1 MAKSETSWKPGESGN
16 PEGRVK
22 LPEDIRT
29 AKKLNKIELE
39 RLLNLYLTLSDD
51 EIKARLSTSETPQ
64 LEKMIASIVTKAI
77 DHGDQQRLTFI
88 LDRLVG
94 KVKDEIDVTVI
105 PRPVIIERHD
115 GTSIELTS
123 EVKEIE
129 E

>member
-1 MAKSETSWKPGESGN
+1 MTNSGQWKPGQSGN
-16 PEGRVK
+16 PEGRTK

-51 EIKARLSTSETPQ
+51 EIKLRLADNSTPQ
-64 LEKMIASIVTKAI
+64 LEKMIASIVTKAV
-77 DHGDQQRLTFI
+77 DQGDQQRLTFL

-94 KVKDEIDVTVI
+94 KVKDEVDVNLI

-115 GTSIELTS
+115 GSEIELTT
-123 EVKEIE
+123 ERKEIE
-129 E
+129 